1 MFDRV
6 NIFLCGQYWYKYASF
21 VNIED
26 SLLFILENMQE
37 HVLNVMEL
45 FRMWNMFIKGG
56 YISFYCF
63 NYVCGKEIIKQK
75 IPCHQ

>member
-1 MFDRV
+1 MK
-6 NIFLCGQYWYKYASF
+6 ISLCDQYWYKNDSF

-26 SLLFILENMQE
+26 SPLFIHENMQE

-45 FRMWNMFIKGG
+45 CRMWNMIFQGG
-56 YISFYCF
+56 YTSFYYF
-63 NYVCGKEIIKQK
+63 YYVRGKEIIEQK